1 MDIRIQAVHFNP
13 TDELLAVVEKKV
25 QKLNQFYDRI
35 TTAEVTLKAERD
47 EHKAGKTAEIELHIP
62 GNTLFAAN
70 QADKFEAAAELSVEA
85 IRKQLIKHK
94 EKVLH
99 RS

>member
-1 MDIRIQAVHFNP
+1 MTIRIQAVHFNP

-25 QKLNQFYDRI
+25 QKLSQYYDRI
-35 TTAEVTLKAERD
+35 TRAEVILKAERD

-62 GNTLFAAN
+62 GTTLFAGN
-70 QADKFEAAAELSVEA
+70 QAEKFEAAAEHSVEA
-85 IRKQLIKHK
+85 LRRQLIKHK

-99 RS
+99 R